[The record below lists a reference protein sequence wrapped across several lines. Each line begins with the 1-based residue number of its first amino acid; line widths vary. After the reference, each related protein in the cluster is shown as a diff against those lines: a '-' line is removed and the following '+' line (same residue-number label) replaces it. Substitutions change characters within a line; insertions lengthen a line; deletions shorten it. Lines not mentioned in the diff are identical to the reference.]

1 MGRKHPPP
9 RPGRHFVPP
18 ASIHGVP
25 ASTCRALDQLQRPEI
40 SSHRVA
46 GALLAWERYTRIP
59 SGPRRWEKDYSDE
72 DMGEDARA
80 VLVMAIHALAPR
92 QARPLR
98 RVVDRLDRSF
108 LAVTVP
114 DPTVGPDRPWWQRRD
129 WF

>member
-9 RPGRHFVPP
+9 RPGRHSVPP

-25 ASTCRALDQLQRPEI
+25 ASTCRALDRLQRPEI

-46 GALLAWERYTRIP
+46 GALLAWGQYTRVP
-59 SGPRRWEKDYSDE
+59 RGPRRLEKDYSDE
-72 DMGEDARA
+72 DMGEMARA
-80 VLVMAIHALAPR
+80 VLVTAIHALER
-92 QARPLR
+92 RHARPLR

-114 DPTVGPDRPWWQRRD
+114 DPTVDPNRPWWQRRD

>member
-1 MGRKHPPP
+1 MGRRHPPP
-9 RPGRHFVPP
+9 RQGRRFLPP

-46 GALLAWERYTRIP
+46 GALLPGFPAAPGAAE
-59 SGPRRWEKDYSDE
+59 EDYSDE
-72 DMGEDARA
+72 DMGEDART
-80 VLVMAIHALAPR
+80 VPVMAIHALDKR
-92 QARPLR
+92 RARPLR
-98 RVVDRLDRSF
+98 EIVDRLDRSF

-114 DPTVGPDRPWWQRRD
+114 DPAVDPSRPWWQRRD

>member
-9 RPGRHFVPP
+9 RQGHRSNPP
-18 ASIHGVP
+18 AWIHGVP
-25 ASTCRALDQLQRPEI
+25 ASTCRALDQLQRPEM
-40 SSHRVA
+40 SSHRMTY
-46 GALLAWERYTRIP
+46 ALLAWERYTQIP
-59 SGPRRWEKDYSDE
+59 RGPRRLEKDYSDE
-72 DMGEDARA
+72 SVGEDART
-80 VLVMAIHALAPR
+80 VLTMAIHASERR

-114 DPTVGPDRPWWQRRD
+114 DPSVDPDRPWWQRQD